1 MDEHGKPSQME
12 TARAYLG
19 AFIVGGLLA
28 VFPVGL
34 VLMATVPREQNMI
47 MAATLMAGAA
57 GGLTAALVTPLRRWI
72 AGVISFFPGW

>member
-19 AFIVGGLLA
+19 AFIVGGLVV

-34 VLMATVPREQNMI
+34 VLIAIVPRDQNLI
-47 MAATLMAGAA
+47 VAATLMAGAA
-57 GGLTAALVTPLRRWI
+57 GGLTAASVTPLRRWI
-72 AGVISFFPGW
+72 AGVIYFFHGW